1 MITFKQFRV
10 DEIWWIS
17 KKVLIN
23 NDLFDDSINK
33 RIDRYKKPR
42 PNRDFFSHHVNAFV
56 EQAKKQENKDIF
68 ETKYKN
74 DQI

>member
-1 MITFKQFRV
+1 MILFKQFRN

-23 NDLFDDSINK
+23 NKVFEDLTNK
-33 RIDRYKKPR
+33 RLDQYKK
-42 PNRDFFSHHVNAFV
+42 NASYFNLSMV
-56 EQAKKQENKDIF
+56 RFIEQVKKQENKDIF

-74 DQI
+74 DRI

>member
-1 MITFKQFRV
+1 MILFNQFRN

-23 NDLFDDSINK
+23 NKVFEDLTNK
-33 RIDRYKKPR
+33 RLDQYKK
-42 PNRDFFSHHVNAFV
+42 NASYFNLSMV
-56 EQAKKQENKDIF
+56 RFIEQVKKQENKDIF

-74 DQI
+74 DRI

>member
-1 MITFKQFRV
+1 MILFKQFRN

-23 NDLFDDSINK
+23 NKVFEDLTNK
-33 RIDRYKKPR
+33 RLDQYKK
-42 PNRDFFSHHVNAFV
+42 NASYFNLSIV
-56 EQAKKQENKDIF
+56 HFIEQVKKQENKDIF

-74 DQI
+74 DRI